1 MYEWLRDT
9 LVERLKLPADAVRPD
24 APAEAAGLDSL
35 AVTELVMIAQ
45 EELGLD
51 ADEDELAGLGTIGE
65 VAAYLESR
73 RQPAAR

>member
-9 LVERLKLPADAVRPD
+9 LVDRLKLPADAVRPD
-24 APAEAAGLDSL
+24 ACADDAGLDSL

-45 EELGLD
+45 EELGLSV
-51 ADEDELAGLGTIGE
+51 DEDELAGLGTIGE